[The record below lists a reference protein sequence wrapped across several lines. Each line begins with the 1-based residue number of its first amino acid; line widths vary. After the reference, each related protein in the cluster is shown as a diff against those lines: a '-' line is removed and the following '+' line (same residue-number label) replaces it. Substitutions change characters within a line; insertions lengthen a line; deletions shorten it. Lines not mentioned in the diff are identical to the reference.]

1 MANCSSFQ
9 LHLVELLVLVTSLV
23 YEGIGQRSDPLVL
36 VLSLIGL
43 GQLQLSY
50 GSHWACTSE
59 ADLAL
64 RSLGYHS
71 RHRLG
76 HTGLLPH
83 SSKHLLVHCSTRIL
97 VHLAKRCFTV

>member
-1 MANCSSFQ
+1 M
-9 LHLVELLVLVTSLV
+9 LVTSLV

-50 GSHWACTSE
+50 GSHWAGTSE
-59 ADLAL
+59 VNLAL
-64 RSLGYHS
+64 RSLGHHS
-71 RHRLG
+71 QHRLG

-83 SSKHLLVHCSTRIL
+83 SSKHLLVHCSTQIPIRL
-97 VHLAKRCFTV
+97 VKQCFTV